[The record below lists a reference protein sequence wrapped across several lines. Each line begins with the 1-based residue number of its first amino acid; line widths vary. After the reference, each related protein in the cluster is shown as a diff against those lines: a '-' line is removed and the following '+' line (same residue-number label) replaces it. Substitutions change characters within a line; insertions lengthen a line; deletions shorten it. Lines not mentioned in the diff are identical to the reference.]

1 MLSLVAPF
9 TAEEMWERLG
19 HKPAIATAGWPV
31 VDPALLVDDEVEAVV
46 QINGKIKAR
55 MNVAPTISDT
65 DFEAAALALPEVI
78 AELAGA
84 TPKKVIARAPKLVN
98 IVL

>member
-1 MLSLVAPF
+1 LVA
-9 TAEEMWERLG
+9 
-19 HKPAIATAGWPV
+19 
-31 VDPALLVDDEVEAVV
+31 DEVEAVIQV
-46 QINGKIKAR
+46 NGKIKGR
-55 MNVAPTISDT
+55 INVSPSISDA
-65 DFEAAALALPEVI
+65 DFEAAALAHPDIV

>member
-1 MLSLVAPF
+1 
-9 TAEEMWERLG
+9 
-19 HKPAIATAGWPV
+19 
-31 VDPALLVDDEVEAVV
+31 
-46 QINGKIKAR
+46 
-55 MNVAPTISDT
+55 MNVAPTISDA